1 MLRHYFT
8 IFTALLSIAL
18 GTLAPLSAAT
28 PTGAGWN
35 LAWNDE
41 FEGTTMDTTKWRHWL
56 PGARRDAVN
65 SPSAVAV
72 ADGELSIS
80 TYTSGGTHYTGM
92 ISTQDTYPYT
102 YGYIEARIDYD
113 SSPGMWSAFWMQS
126 PTMGNAIGSP
136 NSAGTEIDI
145 CEHRKVD
152 GSGASIDG
160 LVVGNIHWDG
170 YAAAHRSTGYTSPNL
185 GLGTGYH
192 IYGMEWTPTQQKFYI
207 DGVLHWTINNNAAN
221 SPVSQRSEFIILS
234 SEVDD
239 SGTTWAGPIPA
250 AGYGTL
256 ATTTTKMKVDYV
268 RVYRRAETVVNGD
281 FEGKV
286 GPFSSTGQATWS
298 ATDGRSDPA
307 SARIAPTSGGSS
319 VEQTVRGLL
328 PDTPYVLTAWGNAG
342 TTSPGLF
349 IAAKNH
355 GAAQTGQ
362 TLSSGTYTKATVP
375 FTTGPNN
382 RSAAVF
388 AYSANIGSTGYA
400 DDFLLRRA
408 AAVPNGHLEHDE
420 SFAWSS
426 SYGGATV
433 STASA
438 YDGEFAWQIPASGS
452 SAGVEQEVVG
462 LTPSTAYRLSAWTT
476 NGNAGLSFGV
486 KNHGASQVITTRSSN
501 TWARATIDFTTGSA
515 STTATVFAF
524 RSSSAQTAYAD
535 SFFLHQPLAAPWT
548 SQDVATTGRSG
559 TAGRLGDRLVLQA
572 GGNNLGSNADQIHF
586 LHQPLSG
593 DGSITARMIG
603 VDTTAYHAKAGL
615 MIRESTA
622 PGARSAAIVWGP
634 VNQLVEFNRRTTP
647 DATASSTATPR
658 DIIDPPWLRLT
669 RRGNTFTAYR
679 SPDGQSWTRVGT
691 PQTIAM
697 SASALVGIPACAGDT
712 TRLAEIAV
720 DDLTITAP
728 VADVLITSPADGT
741 SLSGT
746 SHGLRLAATVTS
758 TTAPTLSWSK
768 VSGPG
773 SVTFAD
779 PSLATTTA
787 AFSATGSYIL
797 RLTATTAAGIGSAD
811 LTVHVAPAPAADPSL
826 VLHLKLDE
834 SSGTTAT
841 DSSGSANHATA
852 TGGLVWQPAAG
863 AITGA
868 ADFNGSDSYLAV
880 PDNASLDNTAAFT
893 LSYWFRAET
902 LGNNTGLVAKRVGLN
917 DNNSYGFFLGL
928 DGKLSVD
935 VNSSNNRFTSN
946 TTFNSGTWYHIA
958 LVFDGSLTEAQRSKL
973 YVNGLLDTTAAE
985 TSTSVPNY
993 ASSLHIGVLAPGGN
1007 VFNGLIDEIRFHR
1020 RALSASEIAALES
1033 ATDTFAPA
1041 VATGPAPA
1049 AITGTA
1055 ADLTG
1060 TASAEAGPAPTAIWT
1075 KISGPG
1081 TVTFA
1086 NSAAADTTAS
1096 FSAPGSYLLRC
1107 TVTSAGGSAS
1117 ADASVSIAAT
1127 ATLGFRQGE
1136 NGYSHA
1142 ATVLRSDSTVWNS
1155 GARDQ
1160 LMVGKSAAAANFFR
1174 SVLSFGLTGIPA
1186 NATLTG
1192 ISLDLWTHPSQAGTS
1207 SVAALELRELAATP
1221 VEGSGDSGS
1230 DSAVGAGTGAT
1241 WLNRTATT
1249 AWTSPGGD
1257 FGPTVLST
1265 VPGFNTTTLG
1275 VQKSFPSSA
1284 PSSPPPKPPLPPAN
1298 RST

>member
-1 MLRHYFT
+1 
-8 IFTALLSIAL
+8 
-18 GTLAPLSAAT
+18 
-28 PTGAGWN
+28 
-35 LAWNDE
+35 
-41 FEGTTMDTTKWRHWL
+41 
-56 PGARRDAVN
+56 
-65 SPSAVAV
+65 
-72 ADGELSIS
+72 
-80 TYTSGGTHYTGM
+80 
-92 ISTQDTYPYT
+92 
-102 YGYIEARIDYD
+102 
-113 SSPGMWSAFWMQS
+113 
-126 PTMGNAIGSP
+126 
-136 NSAGTEIDI
+136 
-145 CEHRKVD
+145 
-152 GSGASIDG
+152 
-160 LVVGNIHWDG
+160 
-170 YAAAHRSTGYTSPNL
+170 
-185 GLGTGYH
+185 
-192 IYGMEWTPTQQKFYI
+192 
-207 DGVLHWTINNNAAN
+207 
-221 SPVSQRSEFIILS
+221 
-234 SEVDD
+234 
-239 SGTTWAGPIPA
+239 
-250 AGYGTL
+250 
-256 ATTTTKMKVDYV
+256 
-268 RVYRRAETVVNGD
+268 
-281 FEGKV
+281 
-286 GPFSSTGQATWS
+286 
-298 ATDGRSDPA
+298 
-307 SARIAPTSGGSS
+307 
-319 VEQTVRGLL
+319 
-328 PDTPYVLTAWGNAG
+328 
-342 TTSPGLF
+342 
-349 IAAKNH
+349 
-355 GAAQTGQ
+355 
-362 TLSSGTYTKATVP
+362 
-375 FTTGPNN
+375 
-382 RSAAVF
+382 
-388 AYSANIGSTGYA
+388 
-400 DDFLLRRA
+400 
-408 AAVPNGHLEHDE
+408 
-420 SFAWSS
+420 
-426 SYGGATV
+426 
-433 STASA
+433 
-438 YDGEFAWQIPASGS
+438 
-452 SAGVEQEVVG
+452 
-462 LTPSTAYRLSAWTT
+462 
-476 NGNAGLSFGV
+476 
-486 KNHGASQVITTRSSN
+486 
-501 TWARATIDFTTGSA
+501 
-515 STTATVFAF
+515 
-524 RSSSAQTAYAD
+524 
-535 SFFLHQPLAAPWT
+535 
-548 SQDVATTGRSG
+548 
-559 TAGRLGDRLVLQA
+559 
-572 GGNNLGSNADQIHF
+572 
-586 LHQPLSG
+586 
-593 DGSITARMIG
+593 
-603 VDTTAYHAKAGL
+603 
-615 MIRESTA
+615 
-622 PGARSAAIVWGP
+622 
-634 VNQLVEFNRRTTP
+634 
-647 DATASSTATPR
+647 
-658 DIIDPPWLRLT
+658 
-669 RRGNTFTAYR
+669 
-679 SPDGQSWTRVGT
+679 
-691 PQTIAM
+691 M

-841 DSSGSANHATA
+841 DSSGSANHAT
-852 TGGLVWQPAAG
+852 GGLVWQPAAG

-893 LSYWFRAET
+893 LSSWFRAET

-958 LVFDGSLTEAQRSKL
+958 LVFDGSLAEAQRSKL

-1020 RALSASEIAALES
+1020 RALSGPDIAALES

-1041 VATGPAPA
+1041 VTTGPAPA
-1049 AITGTA
+1049 AITGIA

-1075 KISGPG
+1075 KISGPGTATFANTNAAATTVTFDQAGTYLLRLTATNPAAQTSADLSVTVSHPPPLVSIVNPPAPVALADAAHVLRLTANASTNGAPGSPAIAWSRLSGPG

-1284 PSSPPPKPPLPPAN
+1284 AFLAAAQAALTAGQPLNLMLLSPLTESAATAAFTRIASDDHPTLTQRPRLTLTWSTNPAPVINPGTAPAAVVSQPAPLTGTATGATTSTWSLVSGLGTATFAASNNPATSVTFNQPGSYLLRITASNSSGETSRTLPVEVITRQQNWRFTHFATTQGTGTAADTFDAN
-1298 RST
+1298 GDGETNLMEFATAQNPHAATLATPTLVKSGSTLEFTYTRSNAAIADGILFAVE

>member
-1 MLRHYFT
+1 
-8 IFTALLSIAL
+8 
-18 GTLAPLSAAT
+18 
-28 PTGAGWN
+28 
-35 LAWNDE
+35 
-41 FEGTTMDTTKWRHWL
+41 
-56 PGARRDAVN
+56 
-65 SPSAVAV
+65 
-72 ADGELSIS
+72 
-80 TYTSGGTHYTGM
+80 
-92 ISTQDTYPYT
+92 
-102 YGYIEARIDYD
+102 
-113 SSPGMWSAFWMQS
+113 
-126 PTMGNAIGSP
+126 
-136 NSAGTEIDI
+136 
-145 CEHRKVD
+145 
-152 GSGASIDG
+152 
-160 LVVGNIHWDG
+160 
-170 YAAAHRSTGYTSPNL
+170 
-185 GLGTGYH
+185 
-192 IYGMEWTPTQQKFYI
+192 
-207 DGVLHWTINNNAAN
+207 
-221 SPVSQRSEFIILS
+221 
-234 SEVDD
+234 
-239 SGTTWAGPIPA
+239 
-250 AGYGTL
+250 
-256 ATTTTKMKVDYV
+256 
-268 RVYRRAETVVNGD
+268 
-281 FEGKV
+281 
-286 GPFSSTGQATWS
+286 
-298 ATDGRSDPA
+298 
-307 SARIAPTSGGSS
+307 
-319 VEQTVRGLL
+319 
-328 PDTPYVLTAWGNAG
+328 
-342 TTSPGLF
+342 
-349 IAAKNH
+349 
-355 GAAQTGQ
+355 
-362 TLSSGTYTKATVP
+362 
-375 FTTGPNN
+375 
-382 RSAAVF
+382 
-388 AYSANIGSTGYA
+388 
-400 DDFLLRRA
+400 
-408 AAVPNGHLEHDE
+408 
-420 SFAWSS
+420 
-426 SYGGATV
+426 
-433 STASA
+433 
-438 YDGEFAWQIPASGS
+438 
-452 SAGVEQEVVG
+452 
-462 LTPSTAYRLSAWTT
+462 
-476 NGNAGLSFGV
+476 
-486 KNHGASQVITTRSSN
+486 
-501 TWARATIDFTTGSA
+501 
-515 STTATVFAF
+515 
-524 RSSSAQTAYAD
+524 
-535 SFFLHQPLAAPWT
+535 
-548 SQDVATTGRSG
+548 
-559 TAGRLGDRLVLQA
+559 
-572 GGNNLGSNADQIHF
+572 
-586 LHQPLSG
+586 
-593 DGSITARMIG
+593 
-603 VDTTAYHAKAGL
+603 

-634 VNQLVEFNRRTTP
+634 VNQLVEFNRRTTPDATP